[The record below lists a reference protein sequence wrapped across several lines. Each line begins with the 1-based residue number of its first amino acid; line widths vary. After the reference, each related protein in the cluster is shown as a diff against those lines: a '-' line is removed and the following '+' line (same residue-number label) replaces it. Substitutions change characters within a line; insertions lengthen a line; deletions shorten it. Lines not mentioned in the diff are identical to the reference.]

1 MLCVVPLSP
10 QMGLM
15 WRLSGSMY
23 EKSLTGP
30 RFCVAMWSASL
41 LCFSAVTVIP
51 VLEVD
56 ERAEKGWRMEAEGWA
71 EDWPVP
77 WSL

>member
-1 MLCVVPLSP
+1 M
-10 QMGLM
+10 
-15 WRLSGSMY
+15 
-23 EKSLTGP
+23 TGP